1 MIDCVIIGFDETNY
15 EDYVNMAKSRGE
27 DTGAY
32 RDLSLNFVVR
42 DGRPL
47 RCMDLLNLL
56 YAEGRSAPHRPFHNA
71 DFLWPVVT
79 YLGTYL
85 SRRGFSFD
93 YVNLFHL
100 EREKLRRLLESGQ
113 VRSVAI
119 TTTLYFSPEPVR
131 EIVDFV
137 REHGPGVKVIVG
149 GPYIYNQSRR
159 LGEGGL
165 QALLRH
171 LGADYYVV
179 SAEGEAALAGLLTSL
194 KAGAGTG
201 GVANVAYS
209 EGGRYVMGRVEVEA
223 NSLEENMVDYGL
235 FGAEEVGEMVS
246 LRTAK
251 SCPFSCAF
259 CDFPSV
265 AGKYKYLS
273 VEQVEH
279 ELDEL
284 RRLGGV
290 TTLTFI
296 DDTFNVPKQRFKELL
311 RMMIR
316 NNYGFKWNCFYRCDQ
331 GDAETV
337 RLMGQ
342 AGCEG
347 VFLGIES
354 GSDAMLERMNK
365 TARRRH
371 YLEAIPQL
379 RDAGILVDASLII
392 GYPGETYET
401 VQETIDFIE
410 EARPDFFGANL
421 WYCNRLTPVWQRR
434 EEYGLQGEAYE
445 WSHATMDSRT
455 ACELIEK
462 IFLSIENSI
471 WLPEDGFE
479 MWSVYYL
486 QRRGLSVEQIKAFT
500 KGFFAAVRQ
509 KLLDPL
515 RPEMSEDL
523 VEYLRKACSA
533 GRAAAGEAALELY
546 SASRYAAAERF
557 WLDRFAEESEATVTS
572 YAPVVSRGDGLRA
585 GAVSA
590 TDTAAG
596 GAFGRGSA
604 EEVWPQL
611 PGRTEGT
618 EWATV
623 LAGLALA
630 LSRLRRRRDLT
641 ILAARRRDGVREL
654 LPVRARIYE
663 EESFGELV
671 AQVAREVESGREHE
685 QYAFWVLGRGERVG
699 RRRGWRPAF
708 DVWLAC
714 GKSRAE
720 VEELCAGAQALMEAT
735 GDAGWWPSLGV
746 EFEES
751 GGGRAEVRVSGGV
764 AGEAEALRRCM
775 TEALRL
781 AQDGMALVPVGDI
794 LADWR
799 GQSRRVTLEVDT
811 ASQFNF

>member
-1 MIDCVIIGFDETNY
+1 MIDCVIIGFNDWIETHFQDFV
-15 EDYVNMAKSRGE
+15 EMVRAKGE
-27 DTGAY
+27 GTGAY

-149 GPYIYNQSRR
+149 GPYIYNQARR
-159 LGEGGL
+159 LGAGAMPGW
-165 QALLRH
+165 LRH

-179 SAEGEAALAGLLTSL
+179 STEGEAALAQLLGAL
-194 KAGAGTG
+194 KSGAEVAGM
-201 GVANVAYS
+201 ANVVSA
-209 EGGRYVMGRVEVEA
+209 EGGEFLIGRAEAEA
-223 NSLEENMVDYGL
+223 NGLEENMVEYER

-251 SCPFSCAF
+251 SCPFACAF
-259 CDFPSV
+259 CSYPGN
-265 AGKYKYLS
+265 AGPYKYLS
-273 VEQVEH
+273 VEHVER
-279 ELDEL
+279 ELDAL
-284 RRLGGV
+284 RALGSV
-290 TTLTFI
+290 TTLTFV
-296 DDTFNVPKQRFKELL
+296 DDTFNVPKQRFRELL

-337 RLMGQ
+337 RLMAQ

-347 VFLGIES
+347 VLLGVES
-354 GSDAMLERMNK
+354 GSDKILELMNK

-401 VQETIDFIE
+401 VQETVELIE

-421 WYCNRLTPVWQRR
+421 WYCNRLTPVWERR
-434 EEYGLQGEAYE
+434 EQYGLNGEAYE
-445 WSHATMDSRT
+445 WSHATMDSHT
-455 ACELIEK
+455 ACELVDK
-462 IFLSIENSI
+462 AFLTIRNST
-471 WLPEDGFE
+471 WLPQTGFE

-515 RPEMSEDL
+515 HPEMSEDL
-523 VEYLRKACSA
+523 VEYLRGVCGAD
-533 GRAAAGEAALELY
+533 GMRAEDEGALEVC
-546 SASRYAAAERF
+546 SGERYAAAERF
-557 WLDRFAEESEATVTS
+557 WLDRFTARDDRASSSTTWRSAADIAPATEKGASASVAASGEERTS
-572 YAPVVSRGDGLRA
+572 TRGE
-585 GAVSA
+585 S
-590 TDTAAG
+590 
-596 GAFGRGSA
+596 
-604 EEVWPQL
+604 
-611 PGRTEGT
+611 RTE
-618 EWATV
+618 WSAA
-623 LAGLALA
+623 LAALALA
-630 LSRLRRRRDLT
+630 LSRLRGIETVYLV
-641 ILAARRRDGVREL
+641 AALSNGNGREL
-654 LPVRARIYE
+654 LPVRVRVRAS
-663 EESFGELV
+663 ESFGELV
-671 AQVAREVESGREHE
+671 EQVAREVESGRKH
-685 QYAFWVLGRGERVG
+685 QPYAFWVLGRGERAG
-699 RRRGWRPAF
+699 RPRGWRPAF
-708 DVWLAC
+708 AAWLAC
-714 GKSRAE
+714 GREAGDLAEEARAF
-720 VEELCAGAQALMEAT
+720 VCLT
-735 GDAGWWPSLGV
+735 GGEDWWPRLGV
-746 EFEES
+746 EVEWLDDA
-751 GGGRAEVRVSGGV
+751 RARVRVRGGA
-764 AGEAEALRRCM
+764 AGEAEMVRECVDKL
-775 TEALRL
+775 LRL
-781 AQDGMALVPVGDI
+781 AHEGDGIEAL
-794 LADWR
+794 LADLSA
-799 GQSRRVTLEVDT
+799 GRRRIALHAAVDT
-811 ASQFNF
+811 DMLQQFNFH